1 MFVETD
7 GIAGT
12 FLTVISMKKLS
23 RKQVL
28 LSLVAIVLL
37 VENIGCILMLFHFYD
52 NLSLEKKKRKN
63 MSTNTVSVR

>member
-12 FLTVISMKKLS
+12 FLLVISMKKLL

-28 LSLVAIVLL
+28 LSLVAIVML
-37 VENIGCILMLFHFYD
+37 VGNVGCIFDLVAL
-52 NLSLEKKKRKN
+52 L
-63 MSTNTVSVR
+63 